1 MEKRTVL
8 FVDDE
13 EDILRTIEKELQDEP
28 YQMLFTT
35 NGKEAFEVLQQ
46 NEVHVIVVDMRM
58 PEMSGLDFLKVIKE
72 EYPYI
77 VRMVLSGYAQVTPLL
92 TAINEREIFKYIT
105 KPWDSDD
112 ELKVAIREAIDRY
125 NSKHEMVV
133 AEVQHREAKLEEKIE
148 DPGDE

>member
-8 FVDDE
+8 FIDDE
-13 EDILRTIEKELQDEP
+13 EELLRIIEKVLQDEP
-28 YQMLFTT
+28 YQMLFATR
-35 NGKEAFEVLQQ
+35 GKEAFEVLQQ
-46 NEVHVIVVDMRM
+46 NEVHVVVVDMRM

-72 EYPYI
+72 KYPPI
-77 VRMVLSGYAQVTPLL
+77 VRMVLSGYAQITPLL

-125 NSKHEMVV
+125 NSEHEMVV

-148 DPGDE
+148 DLGDE